1 MRKDL
6 KNQKGFTLVELA
18 IVLVII
24 GLLIGG
30 ILKGRAMIKNAKIKR
45 VKADV
50 DSIVA
55 AVYNYQDKY
64 GYLPG
69 DDPNDRTSDL
79 NAAQCSGGN
88 GDGLFGSTAERI
100 CAWQELIGAG
110 FVSGDPTTHDESKV
124 AKTNPFGGRYLFRY
138 GTVQGKTGNY
148 LFIDNLPADV
158 AEALDQKYDDGKYNS
173 GDIRANNDYTGTGMR
188 DMYWFVF

>member
-69 DDPNDRTSDL
+69 DDPNNRRNDL
-79 NAAQCSGGN
+79 GANGCTGGDA
-88 GDGLFGSTAERI
+88 DGLFDSNEGA

-110 FVSGDPTTHDESKV
+110 FISGDPSIHNESKV

-138 GTVQGKTGNY
+138 GTAQGKTGNY

-173 GDIRANNDYTGTGMR
+173 GDIRASSNYSTTGVK
-188 DMYWFVF
+188 DIYWFAF